1 MNKRKLAKLA
11 ITLMALVP
19 ILYAIS
25 IAQVRINAIKKRD
38 KLTDTNI
45 IKNAPPVVAFV
56 TIALGSFRGLF
67 ADILWLRSASLQEK
81 GQYYEMVQLASWIT
95 KLQPRFTGATAYL
108 AWNMAYN
115 ISVTCSSFEDRWRW
129 VRKGIE
135 LIRDE
140 ALQYNPSD
148 PILYKELGWIYQHKI
163 GNIMDDANLY
173 YKNRMAV
180 DIMNIVGKTDVD
192 WNALANAP
200 KTEKQVAE
208 LVHLDKAF
216 WKAMRTRD
224 PDFRTKYKNLKEIE
238 RDFRLFGD
246 VPEKVKK
253 ALHQDQKRI
262 KLLDTYFR
270 AKWFREKYKMDPA
283 MIVELN
289 KKYGKLDWRL
299 PEAHAIYWASMGIKN
314 DIHDKVNIDCD
325 RMISQSL
332 KDAFM
337 GGKLMMADP
346 DNPATFMTVPNLDI
360 ADAAVK
366 SFRTAFKRQ
375 KSKSFKDAMRNFL
388 KDVIVMMYT
397 YGKYSQAN
405 KFLKMLRKEE
415 PNNKKYK
422 TTVDKFVIREWKE
435 DVRDATTKQAMD
447 IIGGLVYSAY
457 YMYACGSEDE
467 ADGHLRLAEGVYNVY
482 KSEHADTWKRVGLPS
497 FDDIKKKM
505 AKLCKN
511 NLMYLKRYASRLR
524 NTTAEKPTDTK
535 TAEKDE
541 TTNPR

>member
-1 MNKRKLAKLA
+1 MNFNAIKKQILALLLA
-11 ITLMALVP
+11 IPL
-19 ILYAIS
+19 LYAIS
-25 IAQVRINAIKKRD
+25 LTQVRINAIKKRD

-45 IKNAPPVVAFV
+45 IKNAPPIVAFV

-148 PILYKELGWIYQHKI
+148 PVLYKELGWIYQHKI
-163 GNIMDDANLY
+163 GNIMDDANLF

-180 DIMNIVGKTDVD
+180 DIMNIVGKTDID
-192 WNALANAP
+192 WQALANAP
-200 KTEKQVAE
+200 KNEKEIEE
-208 LVHLDKAF
+208 LANLDKTF
-216 WKAMRTRD
+216 WKALKTRD
-224 PDFRTKYKNLKEIE
+224 PDFRTKYKNMSEIE
-238 RDFRLFGD
+238 RDFKLFGG
-246 VPEKVKK
+246 VPEKVKM
-253 ALHQDQKRI
+253 ALKGDQKRI
-262 KLLDTYFR
+262 KKLDNYFR
-270 AKWFREKYKMDPA
+270 SKWFKEKYKMDPA
-283 MIVELN
+283 MIVDLN

-299 PEAHAIYWASMGIKN
+299 PEAHAIYWANMGIKN
-314 DIHDKVNIDCD
+314 DIDDKVNIDCD

-346 DNPATFMTVPNLDI
+346 DNTATFMTIPNLAL
-360 ADAAVK
+360 ADAAVDNFK
-366 SFRTAFKRQ
+366 QAFKRQ
-375 KSKSFKDAMRNFL
+375 KSKSFNDAMRNFL

-415 PNNKKYK
+415 PGNKKLK
-422 TTVDKFVIREWKE
+422 TTLDRFVIREWKE
-435 DVRDATTKQAMD
+435 DVRDATTKQAMNV
-447 IIGGLVYSAY
+447 IGGLVYSAY

-467 ADGHLRLAEGVYNVY
+467 ADGHIRLAEGVYNVY
-482 KSEHADTWKRVGLPS
+482 KKDHADTWKRVGLPP
-497 FDDIKKKM
+497 FEDIKKKM
-505 AKLCKN
+505 AALCRQ
-511 NLMYLKRYASRLR
+511 NLMYLKQASARQPQSK
-524 NTTAEKPTDTK
+524 NDKESQTK
-535 TAEKDE
+535 KSKEQ
-541 TTNPR
+541 

>member
-1 MNKRKLAKLA
+1 MNTGKLLKTVLTLLLLA
-11 ITLMALVP
+11 P

-25 IAQVRINAIKKRD
+25 LSQLKINAIKKRD

-163 GNIMDDANLY
+163 GNIMDDANLF

-180 DIMNIVGKTDVD
+180 DIMNIVGKTEID
-192 WNALANAP
+192 WQALADAP
-200 KTEKQVAE
+200 KNDKEITELAG
-208 LVHLDKAF
+208 LDKAF
-216 WKAMRTRD
+216 WKTLRTRD
-224 PDFRTKYKNLKEIE
+224 PDFRSKYENMAEVQ
-238 RDFRLFGD
+238 RDFKLFGG

-253 ALHQDQKRI
+253 ALNEDQTRI
-262 KLLDTYFR
+262 KELDNYFR
-270 AKWFREKYKMDPA
+270 SKWFKEKYKMDPA

-299 PEAHAIYWASMGIKN
+299 PEAHAIYWANMGIKN
-314 DIHDKVNIDCD
+314 DIDDKVNIDCD

-337 GGKLMMADP
+337 GGKLLMADP
-346 DNPATFMTVPNLDI
+346 DNTATFMTVPNLAL
-360 ADAAVK
+360 ADAAVNH
-366 SFRTAFKRQ
+366 FREAFKRQ
-375 KSKSFKDAMRNFL
+375 ESKSFNDAMRNFL

-397 YGKYSQAN
+397 YGKYSKAN
-405 KFLKMLRKEE
+405 KFLTMLRKEE
-415 PNNKKYK
+415 PGNKKLR
-422 TTVDKFVIREWKE
+422 TTLDKFVIREWKE
-435 DVRDATTKQAMD
+435 DVRDATTKQAMN

-467 ADGHLRLAEGVYNVY
+467 ADGHIKLAEGVYNVY
-482 KSEHADTWKRVGLPS
+482 KKDHADTWERVGLPP
-497 FDDIKKKM
+497 FEEIKKKM
-505 AKLCKN
+505 ANLCRQ
-511 NLMYLKRYASRLR
+511 NLMYLKQASAQLPASSSDAPAKPAP
-524 NTTAEKPTDTK
+524 TTK
-535 TAEKDE
+535 
-541 TTNPR
+541 

>member
-1 MNKRKLAKLA
+1 
-11 ITLMALVP
+11 
-19 ILYAIS
+19 
-25 IAQVRINAIKKRD
+25 
-38 KLTDTNI
+38 
-45 IKNAPPVVAFV
+45 
-56 TIALGSFRGLF
+56 
-67 ADILWLRSASLQEK
+67 
-81 GQYYEMVQLASWIT
+81 
-95 KLQPRFTGATAYL
+95 
-108 AWNMAYN
+108 
-115 ISVTCSSFEDRWRW
+115 
-129 VRKGIE
+129 

-192 WNALANAP
+192 WQALANSP
-200 KTEKQVAE
+200 KTEKDIKKLAK
-208 LVHLDKAF
+208 LDKSF
-216 WKAMRTRD
+216 WNAMRKRD
-224 PDFRTKYKNLKEIE
+224 SDFRTKYKNLAEIE
-238 RDFRLFGD
+238 CDFRLFGG

-253 ALHQDQKRI
+253 ALGNDQKRI
-262 KLLDTYFR
+262 KILDNYFR
-270 AKWFREKYKMDPA
+270 AKWFKEKYKMDPA
-283 MIVELN
+283 MIVSLN

-299 PEAHAIYWASMGIKN
+299 PEAHAIYWATMGIKN

-346 DNPATFMTVPNLDI
+346 DNPATFMTVPNLAL
-360 ADAAVK
+360 ADASVK
-366 SFRTAFKRQ
+366 AFRTAFKRQ
-375 KSKSFKDAMRNFL
+375 KSRSFNDAMRNFL

-415 PNNKKYK
+415 PGNKKLK
-422 TTVDKFVIREWKE
+422 VSLDKFVIREWKE

-457 YMYACGSEDE
+457 YMYACGSEEE
-467 ADGHLRLAEGVYNVY
+467 ADGHIKLAEGVYNVY
-482 KSEHADTWKRVGLPS
+482 KSEHKDTWKRVGLPS
-497 FDDIKKKM
+497 FEDIKRKM
-505 AKLCKN
+505 GELCRK
-511 NLMYLKRYASRLR
+511 NLMYLKQYSERAAKAGMS
-524 NTTAEKPTDTK
+524 K
-535 TAEKDE
+535 
-541 TTNPR
+541 NPREAEAEVKSEK